1 MQLTRLTLLSDYK
14 NIKSG
19 HTLEFSSRS
28 YTSLVGANGSG
39 KSNWIE
45 AVAAVMLHLLEERIP
60 DFDYSFYLEDT
71 KEIRWQSG
79 LLTYKDNG
87 TTVDESS
94 IDLPQKLIVSYSG
107 EDHRLWDGIM
117 KSSYSKYFHEN
128 EMNEVEEPN
137 AIYIN
142 RYHWAIAFIVLMC
155 SKKQEVAVFV
165 KEIWGQ
171 DINLN
176 EIQVKVKIDTK
187 ANGYKASDT
196 QKLLSQIVS
205 EEELYMSHIASF
217 DIDVNRD
224 DNDAFCKRLYYLLY
238 ALSMPVP
245 NGKEINLQKAITSI
259 EIVASNG
266 LSLEGLSEG
275 YKKRILMML
284 MTRIIG
290 DGHTLYLLDEPDAH
304 VDVAAKSK
312 ILRMIESAPGH
323 VLMTTHSPLITHN
336 MNHDVVRT
344 VKNGDT
350 NSEEWKTVI
359 EHLSD
364 NQFASVDNFLFT
376 LKRKVVITEGKYDV
390 YYIRA
395 AVNKLK
401 EEHSELGKLD
411 DVALFSIG
419 GTGDT
424 GYFLDYSLEP
434 VIGYLEKVV
443 ILFDKDGA
451 GNGGYNETV
460 AFVNKKGYDAKV
472 KVFKYARGYPDTE
485 NDKDFYVEDYFNPD
499 CYLNKQINKNN
510 IVPFN
515 LNGQPPYY
523 EMKKMAQQ
531 SSTIKTFLENNYK
544 NIDAAHYI
552 GFLPL
557 LREIITKL
565 GL

>member
-1 MQLTRLTLLSDYK
+1 MRLNRLTLLSDYK
-14 NIKSG
+14 NIQLG
-19 HTLEFSSRS
+19 HTLDFSSRS

-45 AVAAVMLHLLEERIP
+45 AVASVILHLLENRDP
-60 DFDYSFYLEDT
+60 GFDYSLFLEES

-79 LLTYKDNG
+79 QLAYMDNK
-87 TTVDESS
+87 VAIDKSS
-94 IDLPQKLIVSYSG
+94 IDLPHKLIVSYSG

-117 KSSYSKYFHEN
+117 KSSYAKYFHEN
-128 EMNEVEEPN
+128 EMNQVEEPN

-155 SKKQEVAVFV
+155 SKKQEVADFV

-171 DINLN
+171 AINLN

-245 NGKEINLQKAITSI
+245 NGKEINLQKAITGI

-275 YKKRILMML
+275 HKKRILMML

-312 ILRMIESAPGH
+312 ILKLIESAPGH

-336 MNHDVVRT
+336 MNRDVVRT

-364 NQFASVDNFLFT
+364 NQFASVDDFLFT
-376 LKRKVVITEGKYDV
+376 LKRKVVISEGKTDV
-390 YYIRA
+390 LFIRE

-401 EEHSELGKLD
+401 SNHPDLEKLN
-411 DVALFSIG
+411 DVAFFSMG
-419 GTGDT
+419 GTGNAD
-424 GYFLDYSLEP
+424 YFLNNSLDP
-434 VIGYLEKVV
+434 VMPYLEKVV
-443 ILFDKDGA
+443 VLFDKDSA
-451 GNGGYNETV
+451 GEHGYSETLKFIRDKNYV
-460 AFVNKKGYDAKV
+460 GKIET
-472 KVFKYARGYPDTE
+472 FKYAEQYPDPTP
-485 NDKDFYVEDYFNPD
+485 DSDFFIEDYFLPSS
-499 CYLNKQINKNN
+499 YVGKPN
-510 IVPFN
+510 IVGMN
-515 LNGQPPYY
+515 LNGQPPYFA
-523 EMKKMAQQ
+523 MKMMAQQ
-531 SSTIKTFLENNYK
+531 CGAVKSYLGNSYKTV
-544 NIDAAHYI
+544 DATDYI
-552 GFLPL
+552 NFLPL
-557 LREIITKL
+557 LNEIIKKL